1 MHIAFI
7 EVANFRKLKSVRIEL
22 DKATT
27 LFVGANNSGKTSAMV
42 ALRYFLRNRGGFTIN
57 DFTISH
63 RCRIIEIGNAW
74 IANARLQEPEAPK
87 LTDWGEV
94 LPTMDIWLDAK
105 ETDLHYVSHIL
116 PTLDWSGGY
125 LGVRLRLQPDDIE
138 TLYRDFIE
146 TNDSTSS
153 AKAGAKNPVDGTP
166 IEVKLWP
173 TDLVD
178 FLSRRLVKHFE
189 VAAYI
194 LDPAKLVS
202 PQNGIGILQML
213 PPEAAPITGD
223 PFSDLLL
230 IDEIPAQRGFLD
242 APGDTASRSSNRE
255 ARRLAKQFVD
265 YFSRHLNPQDK
276 PDSTDIVALKAIED
290 AQKAYDERLKIS
302 FSGPLKEMEGLGYP
316 GVTDPRVRI
325 STRLQ
330 PVDGLGHDAAVQYE
344 ISALKEATAAILP
357 EDYNG
362 LGYQNLISMVF
373 RLMSFRDAWMRVG
386 KAKTNEEDAELGN
399 YPPLHLVLIEEPEAH
414 LHVQV
419 QQVFI
424 RKAYDVL
431 RNHPMLGLSENFA
444 TQLIVSTHSSHVAH
458 EADFSSIRYFKRL
471 PAGYPSPNG
480 VETSVPISTV
490 INLTEAF
497 GDETETNRFVKR
509 YLRATHCDLFFADAA
524 VFVEGSAERILLPHF
539 VAKEFKYLSQCY
551 ISWLEVGGSH
561 AHRLRP
567 LIERLGVLTLI
578 ITDIDACEPMKNRKS
593 ARPII
598 GKSQETNNTTLRTWL
613 PNKDKIDELLILTE
627 SDKVLEGEP
636 LFAVRVAYQVPIEI
650 ERQGKKVSVSPYT
663 FEDAIALENTA
674 AIQKMNG
681 TGLLG
686 KFAALID
693 ADSDA
698 ITLAEGLYD
707 ALDGKKKA
715 EFALDI
721 LVYKTETNPPR
732 CPGYIAEALSW
743 LQTRLKSNKAEV
755 LDPIVVTA
763 EVIGTALAQVAVA
776 TQNQGEPPSVAAV
789 AAVAVAGV
797 QK

>member
-27 LFVGANNSGKTSAMV
+27 LFVGANNSGKTSAMI
-42 ALRYFLRNRGGFTIN
+42 ALRYFLHKRGGFTIN

-63 RCRIIEIGNAW
+63 RRRIIEIGNAW
-74 IANARLQEPEAPK
+74 IANAKLQEPEAPK
-87 LTDWGEV
+87 LTDWDEV
-94 LPTMDIWLDAK
+94 LPTMDVWLDAK
-105 ETDLHYVSHIL
+105 DTDLHYVSHIL
-116 PTLDWSGGY
+116 PTLDWAGGY
-125 LGVRLRLQPDDIE
+125 LGVRLRLQPEDIE
-138 TLYRDFIE
+138 TLYREFVE
-146 TNDSTSS
+146 TNEGALS
-153 AKAGAKNPVDGTP
+153 AKAGAKNSDGTP

-173 TDLVD
+173 IDLVD
-178 FLSRRLVKHFE
+178 FLSRRLSKHFKI
-189 VAAYI
+189 AAYI

-202 PQNGIGILQML
+202 PQNEIGILQAQ
-213 PPEAAPITGD
+213 PPEAAPIVGD

-242 APGDTASRSSNRE
+242 APGDNASQSSNRE

-265 YFSRHLNPQDK
+265 YFSKHLNPQDK
-276 PDSTDIVALKAIED
+276 PDSTDIIALKAIED
-290 AQKAYDERLKIS
+290 AQRAYDERLTTS

-325 STRLQ
+325 RTRLQ

-344 ISALKEATAAILP
+344 ISALKETAAAILP

-373 RLMSFRDAWMRVG
+373 KLMSFRDAWMRVG
-386 KAKTNEEDAELGN
+386 KAKKNEEGAELGN

-431 RNHPMLGLSENFA
+431 RNHPMLGPSENFA

-458 EADFSSIRYFKRL
+458 EVEFSCIRYFKRL
-471 PAGYPSPNG
+471 PAGYPGPNG
-480 VETSVPISTV
+480 VETSIPISTI
-490 INLTEAF
+490 INLTDAF
-497 GDETETNRFVKR
+497 GDETETSRFVKR

-539 VAKEFKYLSQCY
+539 VARGFKYLSQCY

-578 ITDIDACEPMKNRKS
+578 ITDIDACDPTQNRKA
-593 ARPII
+593 ARPVI
-598 GKSQETNNTTLRTWL
+598 GKGQETNNTALRTWL

-627 SDKVLEGEP
+627 FDKVFEGGP
-636 LFAVRVAYQVPIEI
+636 LFAVRAAYQVPIEI
-650 ERQGKKVSVSPYT
+650 ERQGKKVSVAPYT

-674 AIQKMNG
+674 AIQKLNG

-686 KFAALID
+686 TFATLIS

-715 EFALDI
+715 EFAMDI
-721 LVYKTETNPPR
+721 LVHKTEPTPLR
-732 CPGYIAEALSW
+732 CPGYIAEALTW

-755 LDPIVVTA
+755 LAPIVATA
-763 EVIGTALAQVAVA
+763 EVISTALTQAAEA
-776 TQNQGEPPSVAAV
+776 TQNQGQPLSV
-789 AAVAVAGV
+789 AAVAVADAGV